1 MPKKAPPAIEEDEGP
16 SKAWMESYADAM
28 TLLLAFFIMMFAFA
42 LVDETKFFD
51 FKVGMVTALGI
62 PSPVTDHA
70 ESILLDGSGIAPT
83 LGDNM
88 IPADDLADD
97 TTVSSA
103 TEGTITPENAE
114 EVRNLIEQEFD
125 ALGASEYVSV
135 ELDERGVVIRFDSR
149 ILFASGSAELGVD
162 APVVLDATAEVIA
175 EVDNGV
181 DVEGHTDDVP
191 LNAFARFP
199 SNWELSGARASTV
212 VRYLLDAAV
221 LAPSRMAAVGMADT
235 RPRQTNATEA
245 GRSENRRVEVVLRVD
260 GYAGPELE
268 LIEPIDLFDDDFGRQ
283 EPGDSDTEPGD
294 TESDDT
300 DTEAPESPGSDDG

>member
-97 TTVSSA
+97 TTPA
-103 TEGTITPENAE
+103 IGDGTITAENAE
-114 EVRNLIEQEFD
+114 EVRDAIQREFEV
-125 ALGASEYVSV
+125 LGASEYVNV
-135 ELDERGVVIRFDSR
+135 EIDERGVVIRFDSR
-149 ILFASGSAELGVD
+149 ILFSSGSADLGVD
-162 APVVLDATAEVIA
+162 APIVLDATANVIA
-175 EVDNGV
+175 DVDNGV
-181 DVEGHTDDVP
+181 DVEGHTDNVP

-199 SNWELSGARASTV
+199 TNWELSGARASTV
-212 VRYLLDAAV
+212 VRYLLDAAP
-221 LAPSRMAAVGMADT
+221 LAPSRLAAVGMADT
-235 RPRQTNATEA
+235 RPRDSNDSES
-245 GRSENRRVEVVLRVD
+245 GRAVNRRVEVVLRID
-260 GYAGPELE
+260 GFMAPDLE
-268 LIEPIDLFDDDFGRQ
+268 LIEPIDLFEENFGRR
-283 EPGDSDTEPGD
+283 EEGGGTAEETEEGA
-294 TESDDT
+294 
-300 DTEAPESPGSDDG
+300 APEPPGSDDG

>member
-1 MPKKAPPAIEEDEGP
+1 MPRREPAAIEEDEGP

-62 PSPVTDHA
+62 PSPVTEHA

-97 TTVSSA
+97 TTVSNGA
-103 TEGTITPENAE
+103 EGTITTENAE
-114 EVRNLIEQEFD
+114 VVRNAIEREFD
-125 ALGASEYVSV
+125 SLGASEYVSV

-149 ILFASGSAELGVD
+149 ILFESGSAELNVN
-162 APVVLDATAEVIA
+162 APIVLDATAEVIA

-212 VRYLLDAAV
+212 VRYLLDAAP
-221 LAPSRMAAVGMADT
+221 LAPSRLAAVGMADT
-235 RPRQTNATEA
+235 RPRRSNDNEA
-245 GRSENRRVEVVLRVD
+245 GRAENRRVEVVLRVE
-260 GYAGPELE
+260 GFVAPELQ
-268 LIEPIDLFDDDFGRQ
+268 LIEPVDLFDEEFGRQ
-283 EPGDSDTEPGD
+283 DEGDSGEEDTAAQ
-294 TESDDT
+294 S
-300 DTEAPESPGSDDG
+300 AGSDNG